1 MGAGQGLARLVVSS
15 IRWAR
20 RDMSLT
26 SSAALSILDRAG
38 AQRIT
43 SLARAA
49 GVAQPSMTVLVGTLE
64 RDGFVVRREDP
75 SDKRVVL
82 VELTAAGMDLVRS
95 RRLAAARAFAQL
107 IEKLPSDET
116 SALLAAMPAIE
127 HLCELED
134 MQWTTRLRDTLTE

>member
-1 MGAGQGLARLVVSS
+1 
-15 IRWAR
+15 
-20 RDMSLT
+20 MSLT

-43 SLARAA
+43 SMARAV